1 MKNNQNPTTCRVP
14 VDPALIQAHSSVYRA
29 IADIQLAAKIIRK
42 QHDKRCE
49 PNNLEKHTRLDE
61 LMQEMLFDVQRLIG
75 SDTIHNF
82 ANTSRHE

>member
-1 MKNNQNPTTCRVP
+1 MKNNQNPTARVP
-14 VDPALIQAHSSVYRA
+14 VNPALIQAHNSVYRA
-29 IADIQLAAKIIRK
+29 MADIQLAAKIIRK
-42 QHDKRCE
+42 QHDQRCE

-82 ANTSRHE
+82 VNTSRHE